1 MKTGLNLKSKVF
13 NTIKGILDPMKYLFQ
28 LSKFFLVQI
37 RCLTVL
43 GKSKYTSTV
52 CHDEYITMKKNQCLN
67 AGGSPG
73 VGAILLP

>member
-1 MKTGLNLKSKVF
+1 VKTGLNLKSKVF
-13 NTIKGILDPMKYLFQ
+13 NPIKGILDPMKYSSFQ
-28 LSKFFLVQI
+28 IFLVQI
-37 RCLTVL
+37 RCLTIL

-52 CHDEYITMKKNQCLN
+52 CHDEYITIKKNQFLN